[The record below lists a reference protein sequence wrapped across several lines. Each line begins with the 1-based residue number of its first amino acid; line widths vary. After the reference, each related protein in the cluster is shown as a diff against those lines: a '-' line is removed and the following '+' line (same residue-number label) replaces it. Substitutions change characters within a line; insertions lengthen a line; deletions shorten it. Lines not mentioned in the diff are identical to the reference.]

1 MVAWEGE
8 VLTTRHIARR
18 RRRRLRRRRRP
29 AADGL
34 IGAIGDREVLSETT
48 NFVDVFPCPLAKCE
62 VLKRD
67 EGEARAGQEGV
78 LFGVGS

>member
-18 RRRRLRRRRRP
+18 RRRRRRRRRP

-48 NFVDVFPCPLAKCE
+48 NFVDVLPCPLAKCE

>member
-8 VLTTRHIARR
+8 VLTTRRIARR
-18 RRRRLRRRRRP
+18 RRRRRRRRP

-48 NFVDVFPCPLAKCE
+48 NFVDVLPCSPAKCE

-67 EGEARAGQEGV
+67 EGEARAGQGGV